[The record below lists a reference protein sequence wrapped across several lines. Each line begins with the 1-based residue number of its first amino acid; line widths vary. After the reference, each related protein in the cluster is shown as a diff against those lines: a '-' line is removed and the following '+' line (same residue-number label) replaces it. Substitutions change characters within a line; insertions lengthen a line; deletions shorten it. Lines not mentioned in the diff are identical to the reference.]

1 MATILHIID
10 HLGTGGAQTILA
22 QICKASVTHGDGAIV
37 VSLRSQDSI
46 WFRENAG
53 SDTRIFDSESRTRI
67 SALIAMLRLL
77 HRVRRLIQNDNVS
90 VVHSHLPA
98 SQLFAI
104 LLRILCRGID
114 IRWCTSVYGTRLQ
127 IPAYYRFVLPMGML
141 WNDILFSIMQDY
153 ELPSFFRLRCRVVKI
168 PFTSSD
174 LPDGTIGLEETLE
187 HCGVCA
193 DDTLLIG
200 VARLSADKLIDRY
213 EPLFAMIGSYSY
225 GKLMFVGSGEL
236 LDEYRR
242 KAQAEHWGNVSFPG
256 YIRESRALYQR
267 ADIMVTT
274 SINSHFSVA
283 ALNAAA
289 HGCLVV
295 SLNIGTQQREVE
307 IATSGAPQY
316 LRMLSCKSDAAFLKA
331 VQRLLCNHEL
341 RKRVT
346 TMVDNL
352 NSSTGQIRN
361 LELYH
366 STYHGRI

>member
-1 MATILHIID
+1 MPTILHIID

-22 QICKASVTHGDGAIV
+22 QICKASVTHGDASIV
-37 VSLRSQDSI
+37 VSLRSQDSS

-53 SDTRIFDSESRTRI
+53 SDTQVFESDSRKRI
-67 SALIAMLRLL
+67 SALIAMFRLL
-77 HRVRRLIQNDNVS
+77 HRVRRLIQTEHVS

-104 LLRILCRGID
+104 LLRILCHGID

-127 IPAYYRFVLPMGML
+127 IPSYYRFVLPTVML

-153 ELPSFFRLRCRVVKI
+153 ELPSFIRLRCRVVKI

-174 LPDGTIGLEETLE
+174 LPESTLGLEGTLE
-187 HCGVCA
+187 HCGVRA
-193 DDTLLIG
+193 DDTLIIG
-200 VARLSADKLIDRY
+200 VARLSADKLIDLY
-213 EPLFAMIGSYSY
+213 EPLFAMIGSYSH
-225 GKLMFVGSGEL
+225 GKLMFVGSGDL

-242 KAQAEHWGNVSFPG
+242 KAQEEHWGNVSFPG
-256 YIRESRALYQR
+256 FIRESKALYQR

-295 SLNIGTQQREVE
+295 SLNLGIQQREVE
-307 IATSGAPQY
+307 LATSGSPQY
-316 LRMLSCKSDAAFLKA
+316 LRMLSCRSDEVFVKT
-331 VQRLLCNHEL
+331 VQRLLNNYEL
-341 RKRVT
+341 RKRIT
-346 TMVDNL
+346 SMVGNR

-361 LELYH
+361 IELYH
-366 STYHGRI
+366 STYHGGI